1 MIRILA
7 RLAKVTMNRETRKLM
22 EKLIEEA
29 YEAGQDDRTRA
40 IRDELRSDRQ
50 HVAANFIEANWAV

>member
-1 MIRILA
+1 MIRIIA
-7 RLAKVTMNRETRKLM
+7 KLAKVTMNRETRKLM
-22 EKLIEEA
+22 ERLITEA
-29 YEAGQDDRTRA
+29 YEAGQVDRARD